1 MTNCCFRAFWL
12 CPLASLS
19 ILSTAPLWNRTPWK
33 CHLCC
38 TSAYFTALTSN
49 EAPAGSEFH
58 HVCWLKSRT
67 DMQLWDQIG
76 KKWSSKALTQLLCY
90 PSSPVKAL
98 LFVLLLFSLYW
109 ISTSPF
115 DAVTYYLPNTWAC
128 TCMCQWVWRRARKF
142 LFRHLIVQ
150 SLIAGVRF
158 VGVFRICAV
167 EVKHLSD
174 VAILSR
180 SSSNGCD
187 IDY

>member
-19 ILSTAPLWNRTPWK
+19 IFSTALLWNRTPWK

-38 TSAYFTALTSN
+38 TSAYFTASRSN
-49 EAPAGSEFH
+49 EALAGSEFH
-58 HVCWLKSRT
+58 HACWLKSRT
-67 DMQLWDQIG
+67 DTQLWDQTG
-76 KKWSSKALTQLLCY
+76 KNGPQRHQLGY

-98 LFVLLLFSLYW
+98 LFSLLLFSLYW

-150 SLIAGVRF
+150 PLIAGVRF
-158 VGVFRICAV
+158 EGVFRICAV

-180 SSSNGCD
+180 SSGNGCG
-187 IDY
+187 ID